1 MKKASTYLG
10 LLCPKGHDFEGT
22 GKSLRYSKNQ
32 VCVECQRESMR
43 RKSQKYQLEQ
53 ELASLRQENAE
64 LKRQLSI
71 QQNQIWYVALVNKG
85 DIPIS
90 ANIEAEKLQ
99 GKLVLAVDKKPL
111 SNAYAAFAF
120 NDMKSAISF
129 QEKMLGRVLVISNP
143 STTPQINICDF
154 N

>member
-1 MKKASTYLG
+1 MRQKTQK
-10 LLCPKGHDFEGT
+10 H
-22 GKSLRYSKNQ
+22 Q
-32 VCVECQRESMR
+32 VEH
-43 RKSQKYQLEQ
+43 
-53 ELASLRQENAE
+53 ELTVLRQENAE
-64 LKRQLSI
+64 LKRQLNI

-90 ANIEAEKLQ
+90 ASIEAEKFQ
-99 GKLVLAVDKKPL
+99 GKLVLAVDKKPFN
-111 SNAYAAFAF
+111 NAYAAFAF

-129 QEKMLGRVLVISNP
+129 QEKMVDKVLVISNP